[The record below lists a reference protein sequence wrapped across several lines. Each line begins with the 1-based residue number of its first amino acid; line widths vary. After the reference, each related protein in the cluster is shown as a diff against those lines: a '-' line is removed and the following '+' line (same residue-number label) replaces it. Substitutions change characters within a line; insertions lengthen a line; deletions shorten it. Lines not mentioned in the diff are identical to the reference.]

1 MGSCTLG
8 LAFAVG
14 MEGGHAI
21 SGGPACVPVGH
32 YSGTVFFLMESMN
45 VEIHWKALMNF
56 GALVILV
63 APAHTS
69 ICAMLGADWCIPDR
83 VSLRRLVKHSAFADG
98 EFYLILFACHLSIG
112 LFVFGAF
119 ELHHCYV
126 GLRLTERA
134 GILNAWTGFRC
145 RHIWP
150 AFHLV

>member
-1 MGSCTLG
+1 
-8 LAFAVG
+8 

-21 SGGPACVPVGH
+21 SGGPVCVPVGH

-98 EFYLILFACHLSIG
+98 RVLSDPLHLSSEHWLIR
-112 LFVFGAF
+112 VW
-119 ELHHCYV
+119 
-126 GLRLTERA
+126 RL
-134 GILNAWTGFRC
+134 
-145 RHIWP
+145 
-150 AFHLV
+150 